1 MLYKFSRW
9 PLYSYAPMR
18 WRDRVMLPFAYVL
31 FVVVLGVLHVAG
43 AMTAEQGKSP

>member
-18 WRDRVMLPFAYVL
+18 WSDWGMLLLFGLP

-43 AMTAEQGKSP
+43 ALPAAERS